1 MWQSNR
7 MDFTLI
13 PICSEIEHHLEYDKI
28 LRSYCAFCGKESI
41 SYRCINCEHGLCNT
55 CYRDKMTEEEL
66 NDRFSYNKLRRA
78 IIGIKD
84 KLKQDKIFSD
94 WFVGVSKESDE
105 IYFYNPITRTLTYD
119 YPLSPSPPSSPTPLT
134 SDTPLSAGAP
144 QPRIPKEDEE

>member
-1 MWQSNR
+1 

-28 LRSYCAFCGKESI
+28 LRIQCEFCGKVGI

-55 CYRDKMTEEEL
+55 CYMDKMAEEEL
-66 NDRFSYNKLRRA
+66 NDKFSYSKIIKA
-78 IIGIKD
+78 IVKIKG
-84 KLKQDKIFSD
+84 KLKQDNIFSE

-119 YPLSPSPPSSPTPLT
+119 YPLSPEPPSSPTPLT
-134 SDTPLSAGAP
+134 NDTPPSAGVP
-144 QPRIPKEDEE
+144 KPRVKDDEDDEQ